1 MSKLSIIDF
10 KKKQLWQKSKQQLFR
25 KRCDLFSITPI
36 LDGGVYI
43 CRAENENMQNQAA
56 VDITVLQGKIP
67 IQCVDMNHLANCAI
81 IVRAQYC
88 AKNDHFARLC
98 CKSCVESGQIAG
110 PPA

>member
-1 MSKLSIIDF
+1 MSDVN
-10 KKKQLWQKSKQQLFR
+10 
-25 KRCDLFSITPI
+25 PI

-110 PPA
+110 PPAK